1 MQLRVHFGRFVRFPQ
16 VSGEALTSR
25 STTVASVCEWEA
37 SGGSTLLIDRLFTF
51 SSPRTLI
58 NCRLQIVNMI
68 IILFITKID

>member
-1 MQLRVHFGRFVRFPQ
+1 MQLRVHFRSFVRLPQ

-25 STTVASVCEWEA
+25 PTTVASVCEWEA
-37 SGGSTLLIDRLFTF
+37 SGGSTLLIDTF

-68 IILFITKID
+68 IIWVITIID